1 MRTRWLNGLLML
13 WLSAAIVPVQA
24 AISASIDRTRIGAG
38 DTVQLTL
45 KYDGITSSEPDLRP
59 LQRNFTILGSSTSTS
74 VQIGT
79 GGSAESTEVAL
90 TLSPKRS
97 GQLTIPSL
105 SWDGERSSPLSLTVL
120 GPGAPSGAPAAAS
133 TPAGR
138 IFIETSVT
146 PTHPYVQAAVQVAVR
161 IYASEQLYH
170 GTLAFSGNSAALVK
184 KIGADT
190 YGNTV
195 RDGRTY
201 QVITRR
207 YLLFPLH
214 RGTLTLPGPQLE
226 ADVPARTSSS
236 WSPFGNFFGGL
247 VQSTRPIRVSGSPIT
262 LAVRPRPAGA
272 AGSYWLPAENLTL
285 TAAWQSGR
293 RARAGEPVT
302 VALDLQAVGLTA
314 AQLPAL
320 TPLLHLPPGLKVY
333 PDQARLDNTVQGN
346 MIVGSRDQTLALI
359 ADRPGRY
366 SLAGLKVRWWDT
378 LDNQPRSAILPART
392 LTILPAAAGI
402 TASTPPAPAAQ
413 MPQTI
418 GRHSPPP
425 VPAAVSSAA
434 KAQTAGAPFP
444 WQWVSGGFAALW
456 LATLGA
462 WRWSRGSRRSHEPR
476 ARAASV
482 RDPSLPDASKDRAA
496 FRSACANDDALAAR
510 RHLLAWAEAAWGS
523 APTGLNALAAA
534 LGDPTTANLLRELD
548 RACYGGSDWRGQPL
562 SLALRELPSQTTGR
576 SRNRPGLAPLYP

>member
-1 MRTRWLNGLLML
+1 MRTRWLSGLLML

-24 AISASIDRTRIGAG
+24 AISASIDHARIGEG

-45 KYDGITSSEPDLRP
+45 RYDGITSSEPDLRP
-59 LQRNFTILGSSTSTS
+59 LQRNFAILGSSTSTS
-74 VQIGT
+74 VRIGT
-79 GGSAESTEVAL
+79 GGTAESTEVAL
-90 TLSPKRS
+90 TLSPKRI
-97 GQLTIPSL
+97 GRLTIPSL
-105 SWDGERSSPLSLTVL
+105 SWNGERSSPLSLTVL

-133 TPAGR
+133 APAGR
-138 IFIETSVT
+138 VFIETSIT

-161 IYASEQLYH
+161 VFTSEQLYH
-170 GTLAFSGNSAALVK
+170 GTLAFSGNSAALVR
-184 KIGADT
+184 KIGSDT
-190 YGNTV
+190 YGNIV
-195 RDGRTY
+195 RGGRTY

-262 LAVRPRPAGA
+262 LSVRPRPAGA

-366 SLAGLKVRWWDT
+366 TLPGLKLRWWDT
-378 LDNQPRSAILPART
+378 LDNQLRAATLPPRT
-392 LTILPAAAGI
+392 LTILPAAAGV
-402 TASTPPAPAAQ
+402 TASAPPAPAAWV
-413 MPQTI
+413 PRTVV
-418 GRHSPPP
+418 RHSPPP
-425 VPAAVSSAA
+425 GPAAARSAA
-434 KAQTAGAPFP
+434 KVPRAGAPFP
-444 WQWVSGGFAALW
+444 WKWVSGGFAALW

-462 WRWSRGSRRSHEPR
+462 WLWSRGGHRAHGRRTRP
-476 ARAASV
+476 ASAGQ
-482 RDPSLPDASKDRAA
+482 PSPPDASQARAA
-496 FRSACANDDALAAR
+496 FRSACANDDALGAR

-523 APTGLNALAAA
+523 APTGLNALAAT
-534 LGDPTTANLLRELD
+534 LGDATTANLLRELD
-548 RACYGGSDWRGQPL
+548 RACYGGSHWRGQPL
-562 SLALRELPSQTTGR
+562 LLALTELPSQASRR
-576 SRNRPGLAPLYP
+576 SRSRSGLAPLYP